1 MLSDCTMQSLE
12 NILLWNLMAAVIIIS
27 QAKPKGS
34 SGVRSDC
41 AGNLMRLSLDKALAL
56 GNQLEVEAVNDT
68 QHIQI
73 TPALAAQ
80 CGYSMESDPWGNT
93 RIYTS
98 LMGCY
103 VDNKDDTTFTVG
115 LTLRMY
121 SQASSE
127 MVSHDVSQTC
137 SYSRWASREILC
149 DRNYME
155 RRPALHKNGQSDI
168 NTHTCF
174 LSPQGS
180 ATPGIWKLTF
190 HTPGS
195 VVPMVLGE
203 AEQNGYSARI
213 TSKRLVVRSPYS
225 TSETY
230 QYPDGVAK
238 IPMEMFK
245 VSVYYNA
252 PHGLSVVDMAAAC
265 PTGGVLFNEDLIS
278 WYVPRSVTP
287 LLDGAVKIIE
297 VHMGINGQR
306 LDKSQMT
313 VHGYTLSQTEFH
325 IIAEMRVG
333 SPDGYYK
340 SHALDYQYHIT
351 YTIEPMLEVLWKSV
365 KTQEDTRYKILF
377 PITTPAMPGLNQI
390 SNIPEDRVF
399 DVHMWNF
406 LYDVELVNITFS
418 SGVFTVEE
426 CNAMGFAVQDH
437 RFPNGT
443 KSFSLKVPFDA
454 AVVLKHNTGPLVT
467 NYVLSAVFGFI
478 IMPEYTPFAQ
488 PVEMQVSLQDVVL
501 PTVTGVCDQG
511 HFHITVKYGNQGASF
526 DAFMTIAGPRQIIPE
541 IAEAYKLQGN
551 ATHFSFSVP
560 YDSPDTAFE
569 FLNSDSVRA
578 RLDVLLWD
586 SHNEWVLGDL
596 HLACSFPLVT
606 TQCHP
611 NGTMSALAVKVDSTP
626 NLVPS
631 WLTLRDMSCKPVFS
645 DDRFAYFYFGV
656 DSCGTTR
663 TFFDDRMLYEN
674 EIRPHYHNTGK
685 AYSSPAD
692 PEYKQTIS
700 CYYKVDQSQTV
711 AFGYKKSNQPAAEI
725 GTGQLMVQM
734 RIAKDVSY
742 ESFHAAED
750 YPVTKYL
757 KEPVY
762 FEVELMH
769 SVDQHLELILMN
781 CWATLE
787 QDRTSLPSWDIIIN
801 GCADSDDSYVTI
813 LHPVKNHDRAAILSH
828 AKRFSIKMFTFTQE
842 QELLKHEIYVH
853 CDALI
858 CDKSIRKEGACSRR
872 CAHPTSTRKAGRSE
886 SAHQTQISSGPIRLN
901 G

>member
-1 MLSDCTMQSLE
+1 CGYQS
-12 NILLWNLMAAVIIIS
+12 
-27 QAKPKGS
+27 S
-34 SGVRSDC
+34 SGPHLP
-41 AGNLMRLSLDKALAL
+41 GN
-56 GNQLEVEAVNDT
+56 
-68 QHIQI
+68 
-73 TPALAAQ
+73 
-80 CGYSMESDPWGNT
+80 MET
-93 RIYTS
+93 
-98 LMGCY
+98 
-103 VDNKDDTTFTVG
+103 KVG
-115 LTLRMY
+115 RKQP
-121 SQASSE
+121 SP
-127 MVSHDVSQTC
+127 
-137 SYSRWASREILC
+137 
-149 DRNYME
+149 

-195 VVPMVLGE
+195 VVPMVGE

-230 QYPDGVAK
+230 QYPDGVRNDPPSS
-238 IPMEMFK
+238 I
-245 VSVYYNA
+245 
-252 PHGLSVVDMAAAC
+252 VVDMAAAC

-365 KTQEDTRYKILF
+365 KTQEDTRYKILGVNLTF
-377 PITTPAMPGLNQI
+377 CFSPDAV
-390 SNIPEDRVF
+390 PEDRVF

-488 PVEMQVSLQDVVL
+488 PMRNKLDDFL

-511 HFHITVKYGNQGASF
+511 HFHITVKYGN
-526 DAFMTIAGPRQIIPE
+526 QIIPE

-586 SHNEWVLGDL
+586 SHNDIVGFSFWHIFQWLDICIYFCGFRD
-596 HLACSFPLVT
+596 CSKASL
-606 TQCHP
+606 
-611 NGTMSALAVKVDSTP
+611 N
-626 NLVPS
+626 

-692 PEYKQTIS
+692 PEYK
-700 CYYKVDQSQTV
+700 
-711 AFGYKKSNQPAAEI
+711 
-725 GTGQLMVQM
+725 
-734 RIAKDVSY
+734 
-742 ESFHAAED
+742 
-750 YPVTKYL
+750 
-757 KEPVY
+757 
-762 FEVELMH
+762 
-769 SVDQHLELILMN
+769 
-781 CWATLE
+781 
-787 QDRTSLPSWDIIIN
+787 
-801 GCADSDDSYVTI
+801 
-813 LHPVKNHDRAAILSH
+813 
-828 AKRFSIKMFTFTQE
+828 
-842 QELLKHEIYVH
+842 
-853 CDALI
+853 
-858 CDKSIRKEGACSRR
+858 
-872 CAHPTSTRKAGRSE
+872 
-886 SAHQTQISSGPIRLN
+886 
-901 G
+901 